1 MFPSLRRA
9 LVGAAALALSLSS
22 FAVDTANAYPDQPI
36 KIIVTFPP
44 GGSADIV
51 IRALQPVL
59 SETLRQTIIIEN
71 KSGAG
76 GNIGIGAVAKSAPD
90 GYTLGVAAAGVLTVN
105 PHLNPAA
112 MPFDPLKD
120 LVPVTMLAEIPFVLV
135 ASQQS
140 AITSVADVIAKAKAE
155 PQGLSIGHGGN
166 GTAMHLTSALFNQKA
181 GVGIQLI
188 AYRGTAPASV
198 DVLAGH
204 IPLAVLDI
212 PASKQLIIDGKLKA
226 LGVSAAK
233 RVVFLPDVPPLAEQG
248 LSEFELVG
256 WFGLV
261 APAGTSPEIVNTLNA
276 AFVKALSDPAA
287 IEKIRVL
294 GAEPAP
300 TSPEAFAKF
309 IRSESAKWG
318 KLIAETG
325 IKANSSAGH
334 FRKRL
339 SAFDPDQCDGPFA
352 SRSWRAKGLSVAH
365 SESLSH
371 TETRL
376 NRPVRPILRDAD
388 GRLPHESEFLKQLG
402 IRVREMRALR
412 GMSRRELARLSGLSE
427 RFVAQ
432 IEAGKGNVSIV
443 RLLRIAMVFRG
454 DGPAA

>member
-9 LVGAAALALSLSS
+9 LVGAAAFALSLSS
-22 FAVDTANAYPDQPI
+22 FAVDLANAYPDQPI

-51 IRALQPVL
+51 IRALQPVV
-59 SETLRQTIIIEN
+59 SETLRQTIVIEN
-71 KSGAG
+71 KAGAG
-76 GNIGIGAVAKSAPD
+76 GNIGIGAVAQAAPD

-105 PHLNPAA
+105 PHLNRAA
-112 MPFDPLKD
+112 MAFDPLKD
-120 LVPVTMLAEIPFVLV
+120 LAPVTMLAEIPFVLV

-140 AITSVADVIAKAKAE
+140 GINSVKNLITKAKAE

-212 PASKQLIIDGKLKA
+212 PASKQLINDGKLKA

-233 RVVFLPDVPPLAEQG
+233 RVAFLPDVPTLAEQG
-248 LSEFELVG
+248 LSAFESVG
-256 WFGLV
+256 WFGVV
-261 APAGTSPEIVNTLNA
+261 APAGTPSEIIATLNA

-300 TSPEAFAKF
+300 SSPEAFAKF
-309 IRSESAKWG
+309 IQSESTKWG
-318 KLIAETG
+318 KLIAEAG
-325 IKANSSAGH
+325 IKA
-334 FRKRL
+334 
-339 SAFDPDQCDGPFA
+339 
-352 SRSWRAKGLSVAH
+352 
-365 SESLSH
+365 E
-371 TETRL
+371 
-376 NRPVRPILRDAD
+376 
-388 GRLPHESEFLKQLG
+388 
-402 IRVREMRALR
+402 
-412 GMSRRELARLSGLSE
+412 
-427 RFVAQ
+427 
-432 IEAGKGNVSIV
+432 
-443 RLLRIAMVFRG
+443 
-454 DGPAA
+454 

>member
-1 MFPSLRRA
+1 MFSSLIFSFLRCA
-9 LVGAAALALSLSS
+9 LVGAATLALLSS

-51 IRALQPVL
+51 IRALQPVV
-59 SETLRQTIIIEN
+59 SETLRQTIVIEN

-120 LVPVTMLAEIPFVLV
+120 LAPVTMLAEIPFVLV

-140 AITSVADVIAKAKAE
+140 GITSVADIIAKAKAD
-155 PQGLSIGHGGN
+155 PQALSIGHGGN
-166 GTAMHLTSALFNQKA
+166 GTAMHLTSALFNQKSGT
-181 GVGIQLI
+181 GVQLI

-204 IPLAVLDI
+204 ISLAVLDI
-212 PASKQLIIDGKLKA
+212 PASKQLINDGKLKA

-233 RVVFLPDVPPLAEQG
+233 RVTFLPDVPPLADQG
-248 LSEFELVG
+248 LSEFESVG

-300 TSPEAFAKF
+300 GSPETFAKF
-309 IRSESAKWG
+309 IRSESEKWG
-318 KLIAETG
+318 KLIADTG
-325 IKANSSAGH
+325 IKA
-334 FRKRL
+334 
-339 SAFDPDQCDGPFA
+339 
-352 SRSWRAKGLSVAH
+352 
-365 SESLSH
+365 E
-371 TETRL
+371 
-376 NRPVRPILRDAD
+376 
-388 GRLPHESEFLKQLG
+388 
-402 IRVREMRALR
+402 
-412 GMSRRELARLSGLSE
+412 
-427 RFVAQ
+427 
-432 IEAGKGNVSIV
+432 
-443 RLLRIAMVFRG
+443 
-454 DGPAA
+454 

>member
-1 MFPSLRRA
+1 MFPSHRRA
-9 LVGAAALALSLSS
+9 FVVAAALALSLSS
-22 FAVDTANAYPDQPI
+22 FALDTANAYPDQPI

-51 IRALQPVL
+51 IRALQPVV

-71 KSGAG
+71 KAGAG

-120 LVPVTMLAEIPFVLV
+120 LTPVTMLAEIPFVLV

-140 AITSVADVIAKAKAE
+140 GINSVADIIAKAKAE
-155 PQGLSIGHGGN
+155 PQALSIGHGGN

-181 GVGIQLI
+181 GVGVQLI

-212 PASKQLIIDGKLKA
+212 PASKQLINDGKLKA

-233 RVVFLPDVPPLAEQG
+233 RVTFLPDVPPLAEQG
-248 LSEFELVG
+248 LSEFESVG

-261 APAGTSPEIVNTLNA
+261 APAGTPSEIVDTLNA

-300 TSPEAFAKF
+300 GSPEAFAKF
-309 IRSESAKWG
+309 IRSESEKWG
-318 KLIAETG
+318 KLITETG
-325 IKANSSAGH
+325 IKA
-334 FRKRL
+334 
-339 SAFDPDQCDGPFA
+339 
-352 SRSWRAKGLSVAH
+352 
-365 SESLSH
+365 E
-371 TETRL
+371 
-376 NRPVRPILRDAD
+376 
-388 GRLPHESEFLKQLG
+388 
-402 IRVREMRALR
+402 
-412 GMSRRELARLSGLSE
+412 
-427 RFVAQ
+427 
-432 IEAGKGNVSIV
+432 
-443 RLLRIAMVFRG
+443 
-454 DGPAA
+454 

>member
-9 LVGAAALALSLSS
+9 LVGAAALALSS
-22 FAVDTANAYPDQPI
+22 FAVDIANAYPDQPI

-112 MPFDPLKD
+112 MPFDPIKD
-120 LVPVTMLAEIPFVLV
+120 LAPVTMLAEIPFVLV

-140 AITSVADVIAKAKAE
+140 GINSVADVIAKAKAE

-181 GVGIQLI
+181 GVGVQLI

-212 PASKQLIIDGKLKA
+212 PASKQLINDGKLKA

-233 RVVFLPDVPPLAEQG
+233 RVTFLPDVPPLADQG
-248 LSEFELVG
+248 LSEFESVG

-261 APAGTSPEIVNTLNA
+261 APAGTSPEIVDTLNA

-309 IRSESAKWG
+309 IRSESEKWG

-325 IKANSSAGH
+325 IK
-334 FRKRL
+334 
-339 SAFDPDQCDGPFA
+339 
-352 SRSWRAKGLSVAH
+352 
-365 SESLSH
+365 SE
-371 TETRL
+371 
-376 NRPVRPILRDAD
+376 
-388 GRLPHESEFLKQLG
+388 
-402 IRVREMRALR
+402 
-412 GMSRRELARLSGLSE
+412 
-427 RFVAQ
+427 
-432 IEAGKGNVSIV
+432 
-443 RLLRIAMVFRG
+443 
-454 DGPAA
+454 

>member
-36 KIIVTFPP
+36 KIVVTFPP

-51 IRALQPVL
+51 IRALQPFV

-71 KSGAG
+71 KAGAG

-120 LVPVTMLAEIPFVLV
+120 LAPVTMLAEIPFVLV

-140 AITSVADVIAKAKAE
+140 GINSVADVIAKAKAE

-181 GVGIQLI
+181 GVGVQLI

-212 PASKQLIIDGKLKA
+212 PASKQLINDGKLKA

-233 RVVFLPDVPPLAEQG
+233 RVTFLPDVPPLADQG
-248 LSEFELVG
+248 LSEFESVG

-261 APAGTSPEIVNTLNA
+261 APAGTSPEIVDTLNA

-309 IRSESAKWG
+309 IRSESEKWG

-325 IKANSSAGH
+325 IK
-334 FRKRL
+334 
-339 SAFDPDQCDGPFA
+339 
-352 SRSWRAKGLSVAH
+352 
-365 SESLSH
+365 SE
-371 TETRL
+371 
-376 NRPVRPILRDAD
+376 
-388 GRLPHESEFLKQLG
+388 
-402 IRVREMRALR
+402 
-412 GMSRRELARLSGLSE
+412 
-427 RFVAQ
+427 
-432 IEAGKGNVSIV
+432 
-443 RLLRIAMVFRG
+443 
-454 DGPAA
+454 

>member
-1 MFPSLRRA
+1 MFPSLTFPPLRCA
-9 LVGAAALALSLSS
+9 LVGAAAFALLSS

-51 IRALQPVL
+51 IRALQPVV
-59 SETLRQTIIIEN
+59 SETLRQTIVIEN

-120 LVPVTMLAEIPFVLV
+120 LAPVTMLAEIPFVLV

-140 AITSVADVIAKAKAE
+140 GINSVADIIAKAKAE

-166 GTAMHLTSALFNQKA
+166 GTAMHLTSALFNQKSGA
-181 GVGIQLI
+181 GVQLI

-212 PASKQLIIDGKLKA
+212 PASKQLINDGKLKA
-226 LGVSAAK
+226 LGVSAVK
-233 RVVFLPDVPPLAEQG
+233 RVTFLPDVPPLAEQG
-248 LSEFELVG
+248 LREFESVG

-261 APAGTSPEIVNTLNA
+261 APAGTPPGIVDTLNA
-276 AFVKALSDPAA
+276 AFMKALSDPAA

-300 TSPEAFAKF
+300 GSPEAFAKF
-309 IRSESAKWG
+309 IRSESEKWG
-318 KLIAETG
+318 KLIADTG
-325 IKANSSAGH
+325 IKA
-334 FRKRL
+334 
-339 SAFDPDQCDGPFA
+339 
-352 SRSWRAKGLSVAH
+352 
-365 SESLSH
+365 E
-371 TETRL
+371 
-376 NRPVRPILRDAD
+376 
-388 GRLPHESEFLKQLG
+388 
-402 IRVREMRALR
+402 
-412 GMSRRELARLSGLSE
+412 
-427 RFVAQ
+427 
-432 IEAGKGNVSIV
+432 
-443 RLLRIAMVFRG
+443 
-454 DGPAA
+454 